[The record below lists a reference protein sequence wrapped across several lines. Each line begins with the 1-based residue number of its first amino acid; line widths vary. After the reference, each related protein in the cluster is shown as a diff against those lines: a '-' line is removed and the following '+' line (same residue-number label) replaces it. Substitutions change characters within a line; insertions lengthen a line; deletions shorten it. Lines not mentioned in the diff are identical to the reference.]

1 METDIGH
8 SAHRKINE
16 YSRIIAEIIKNDAG
30 KYTLYRRQ
38 ETELSCALSFRT
50 EVEKTLHSVNT

>member
-16 YSRIIAEIIKNDAG
+16 YSRIKAEIIKNDAV
-30 KYTLYRRQ
+30 YRRQ